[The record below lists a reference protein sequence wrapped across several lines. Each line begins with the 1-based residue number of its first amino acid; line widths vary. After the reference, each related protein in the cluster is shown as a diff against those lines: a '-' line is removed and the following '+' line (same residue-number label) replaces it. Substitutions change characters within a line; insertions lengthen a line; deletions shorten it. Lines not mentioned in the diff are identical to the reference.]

1 MHWGYPKSSSVD
13 HPAHSSPLHTRKLRL
28 VYAAT
33 TKARVITLGQFLLA
47 IAIANANKF
56 AVFHLHI
63 QT

>member
-33 TKARVITLGQFLLA
+33 TKAGLVILLGSLLA